1 MLGGGAVLL
10 AAALAVALSLTL
22 GVVLPG
28 WPLLATAVGAVVGTL
43 AVGGPGAWLLLRLA
57 REAERQTGDPM
68 GLDTETGAASREYL
82 NDLATREF
90 SRARRY
96 GTGAAVLLLEVDRF
110 NRLGESRGRDAGEA
124 VLRELAR
131 QVAPTLR
138 GADVLARD
146 GGTRLLVFLVQA
158 DATGALDVAERIRER
173 AEQLEVPW
181 HPQRLRFTVSV
192 GVAHL
197 RPAHPTVQALFDD
210 AEDAVQSAREA
221 GGNCVRAAPVERR
234 RAAPGPLPG
243 VDPRTRTGG

>member
-1 MLGGGAVLL
+1 VLL
-10 AAALAVALSLTL
+10 AAALAVALALL
-22 GVVLPG
+22 LPTG
-28 WPLLATAVGAVVGTL
+28 PLAAAVVGAVAGTL
-43 AVGGPGAWLLLRLA
+43 ALGGPAAWLLLRLA
-57 REAERQTGDPM
+57 HEAERQAGAPA
-68 GLDTETGAASREYL
+68 GLDAETGAASREYL
-82 NDLATREF
+82 ADLATREF

-96 GTGAAVLLLEVDRF
+96 GTGAAVLLIEVDRF

-210 AEDAVQSAREA
+210 ADDAAQAAREA

-234 RAAPGPLPG
+234 RAVPGALPG